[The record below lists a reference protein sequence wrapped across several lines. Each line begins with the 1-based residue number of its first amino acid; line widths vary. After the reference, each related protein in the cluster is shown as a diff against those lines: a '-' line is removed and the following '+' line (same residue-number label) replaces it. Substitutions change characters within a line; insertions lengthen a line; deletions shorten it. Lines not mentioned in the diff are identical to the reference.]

1 MLGPKLEFIAALGGT
16 PYDFDEPKYL
26 AFDGRGW
33 LYVADE
39 DNNQIK
45 IFDENREPLAVIGS
59 GRRGKGADRLNKP
72 EGVEAVGDR
81 VWVSDTYNHR
91 ILLYRLKGAP

>member
-1 MLGPKLEFIAALGGT
+1 MARDGP
-16 PYDFDEPKYL
+16 
-26 AFDGRGW
+26 
-33 LYVADE
+33 
-39 DNNQIK
+39 
-45 IFDENREPLAVIGS
+45 

-72 EGVEAVGDR
+72 EGVEAVDDR